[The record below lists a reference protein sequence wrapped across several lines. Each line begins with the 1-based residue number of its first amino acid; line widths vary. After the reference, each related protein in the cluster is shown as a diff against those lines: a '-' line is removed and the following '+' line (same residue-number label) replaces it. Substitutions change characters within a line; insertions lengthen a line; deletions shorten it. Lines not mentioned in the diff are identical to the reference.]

1 MGALSTDI
9 TRLSEEK
16 AMAVAGQMTM
26 QEEIKKLV
34 LENDELKEKLK
45 KFENEEKENKNTQAE
60 PKKK

>member
-1 MGALSTDI
+1 MEKINMSYAMGALSTDI

-34 LENDELKEKLK
+34 LENDETKR
-45 KFENEEKENKNTQAE
+45 KN
-60 PKKK
+60 